1 MAVVLGHIESIKAFI
16 MAKVILKR
24 IWRGMV
30 SAAVLV
36 AVGSVGGSSVHSHS
50 HQALFSTIKKPG
62 LLTKNLD
69 PNAIRQPETKV
80 MKLVSDVSSQQLDR
94 TLTAG
99 SIANTGSLYA
109 QFRRGPSNPGAQ
121 PPANQ
126 PLSPPG
132 QKVFQAKIKRRAGGT
147 PVIDVVF
154 NGNKTFEMIVDTG
167 ASGTLITQRM
177 AAALG
182 VRPLRTQKAG
192 IADGSVVEFPI
203 GLVRSIRVGGAAVQ
217 NIEVAIAQQMEIGL
231 LGHDFFG
238 NYDVKIKKDVVEF
251 YVR

>member
-1 MAVVLGHIESIKAFI
+1 MAN
-16 MAKVILKR
+16 MILKR
-24 IWRGMV
+24 IWRAGIV
-30 SAAVLV
+30 SVAVFAAV
-36 AVGSVGGSSVHSHS
+36 ASVGGGEVHSPS
-50 HQALFSTIKKPG
+50 HRAAFSTIPHKPG
-62 LLTKNLD
+62 LLTKNLRFQVS
-69 PNAIRQPETKV
+69 PQPETKV
-80 MKLVSDVSSQQLDR
+80 MTLVSDESSQQIDGS
-94 TLTAG
+94 LTAG
-99 SIANTGSLYA
+99 SGAATGNLYS
-109 QFRRGPSNPGAQ
+109 QFHRAPSK
-121 PPANQ
+121 PAAKPSGN
-126 PLSPPG
+126 

-177 AAALG
+177 ASLLG
-182 VRPLRTQKAG
+182 VRPVRTVRAG

-203 GLVRSIRVGGAAVQ
+203 GLVRSIRVGGAAIQ
-217 NIEVAIAQQMEIGL
+217 NVEVAIAKQMQIGL

>member
-1 MAVVLGHIESIKAFI
+1 MV
-16 MAKVILKR
+16 AKVIFKR
-24 IWRGMV
+24 IWRSGIV
-30 SAAVLV
+30 SVVVLA
-36 AVGSVGGSSVHSHS
+36 AVGSVGGPSVHSHS
-50 HQALFSTIKKPG
+50 DRAIFSTVKQPA
-62 LLTKNLD
+62 LLTKNLRS
-69 PNAIRQPETKV
+69 PVSKQPEIKV
-80 MKLVSDVSSQQLDR
+80 LTLVSHVSFQQIDR
-94 TLTAG
+94 PSTADSG
-99 SIANTGSLYA
+99 AVTGNVYS

-121 PPANQ
+121 PPASGPAN
-126 PLSPPG
+126 PSG
-132 QKVFQAKIKRRAGGT
+132 NQKVFQAKIKRRASGT

-177 AAALG
+177 ATALG
-182 VRPLRTQKAG
+182 VKTVGIARAG

-203 GLVRSIRVGGAAVQ
+203 GRVQSIGVGGALIRNV
-217 NIEVAIAQQMEIGL
+217 EVAIARQMEIGL

>member
-1 MAVVLGHIESIKAFI
+1 

-24 IWRGMV
+24 IWRSGFV
-30 SAAVLV
+30 FATVLV
-36 AVGSVGGSSVHSHS
+36 GLGALGGEVYSHS
-50 HQALFSTIKKPG
+50 
-62 LLTKNLD
+62 
-69 PNAIRQPETKV
+69 QPETQV
-80 MKLVSDVSSQQLDR
+80 MTLVPDVSSQPLDR
-94 TLTAG
+94 T
-99 SIANTGSLYA
+99 ITGSAFTTGKLYS
-109 QFRRGPSNPGAQ
+109 QFWNPSNPGAK

-126 PLSPPG
+126 PAKPRGNP
-132 QKVFQAKIKRRAGGT
+132 QVFQAKIKRRAGGT

-154 NGNKTFEMIVDTG
+154 NGNKTFEMILDTG

-177 AAALG
+177 ASVLG
-182 VRPLRTQKAG
+182 VRPVRTVRAG

-203 GLVRSIRVGGAAVQ
+203 GVVRSIRVGGAVIQ
-217 NIEVAIAQQMEIGL
+217 NVEVAIAKQMPIGL

>member
-1 MAVVLGHIESIKAFI
+1 MV
-16 MAKVILKR
+16 AKVILKR
-24 IWRGMV
+24 IWRAGIV
-30 SAAVLV
+30 SVAVL
-36 AVGSVGGSSVHSHS
+36 AAFGSVGGGEVHSHS
-50 HQALFSTIKKPG
+50 QGAAFSTIPHKPG
-62 LLTKNLD
+62 LLRKNLG
-69 PNAIRQPETKV
+69 PQVSLQPETKV
-80 MKLVSDVSSQQLDR
+80 MTLVSDVSSQPLDR

-99 SIANTGSLYA
+99 SGAATGNLYS

-121 PPANQ
+121 PPAGN
-126 PLSPPG
+126 

-154 NGNKTFEMIVDTG
+154 NGNNTFEMIVDTG

-177 AAALG
+177 ATALRVKP
-182 VRPLRTQKAG
+182 VRTVRAG

-203 GLVRSIRVGGAAVQ
+203 GMVRSIRVGGAAIQ
-217 NIEVAIAQQMEIGL
+217 NVEVAIAKQMQIGL

>member
-1 MAVVLGHIESIKAFI
+1 MAN
-16 MAKVILKR
+16 VILKR
-24 IWRGMV
+24 IWRAGIV
-30 SAAVLV
+30 SV
-36 AVGSVGGSSVHSHS
+36 AVFAAFASVGGGEVHSPS
-50 HQALFSTIKKPG
+50 HRAAFSTIPHKPR
-62 LLTKNLD
+62 LLTKNLG
-69 PNAIRQPETKV
+69 PQVNPQPETKV
-80 MKLVSDVSSQQLDR
+80 MKLVSDESSQQHARRSYPEGNR

-99 SIANTGSLYA
+99 SGAATGNLYS
-109 QFRRGPSNPGAQ
+109 QFHRAPSK
-121 PPANQ
+121 PAAKPSGN
-126 PLSPPG
+126 

-167 ASGTLITQRM
+167 ASGTLISQRM
-177 AAALG
+177 ATALG
-182 VRPLRTQKAG
+182 VRAVRTVRAG

-203 GLVRSIRVGGAAVQ
+203 GVVRSIRVGGAVIQ
-217 NIEVAIAQQMEIGL
+217 NVEVAIAKQMQIGL

>member
-1 MAVVLGHIESIKAFI
+1 MAN
-16 MAKVILKR
+16 VILKQ
-24 IWRGMV
+24 IWRAGIV
-30 SAAVLV
+30 SVAVFAAV
-36 AVGSVGGSSVHSHS
+36 ASVGGGEVHSPS
-50 HQALFSTIKKPG
+50 HRAAFSTIPHKPR
-62 LLTKNLD
+62 LLTKNLGLQVI
-69 PNAIRQPETKV
+69 PQPETKV
-80 MKLVSDVSSQQLDR
+80 MTLVSDESSQQFDR

-99 SIANTGSLYA
+99 SPAATGNLYS
-109 QFRRGPSNPGAQ
+109 QFHRAPSNPAAKPSG
-121 PPANQ
+121 N
-126 PLSPPG
+126 

-167 ASGTLITQRM
+167 ASGTLISQRM
-177 AAALG
+177 ATALG
-182 VRPLRTQKAG
+182 VRPVRTVRAG

-203 GLVRSIRVGGAAVQ
+203 GVVRSIRVGGAVIQ
-217 NIEVAIAQQMEIGL
+217 NVEVAIAKQMQIGL

>member
-1 MAVVLGHIESIKAFI
+1 
-16 MAKVILKR
+16 MAKVIFKR
-24 IWRGMV
+24 IWRSGIV
-30 SAAVLV
+30 SVVVLA
-36 AVGSVGGSSVHSHS
+36 AVGSVGGPSVHSHS
-50 HQALFSTIKKPG
+50 DRAIFSTVKQPA
-62 LLTKNLD
+62 LLTKNLRS
-69 PNAIRQPETKV
+69 PVSKQPEIKV
-80 MKLVSDVSSQQLDR
+80 LTLVSHVSFQQIDR
-94 TLTAG
+94 PSTADSG
-99 SIANTGSLYA
+99 AVTGNVYS

-121 PPANQ
+121 PPASGPAN
-126 PLSPPG
+126 PSG
-132 QKVFQAKIKRRAGGT
+132 NQKVFQAKIKRRASGT

-177 AAALG
+177 ATALG
-182 VRPLRTQKAG
+182 VKTVGIARAG

-203 GLVRSIRVGGAAVQ
+203 GRVQSIGVGGALIRNV
-217 NIEVAIAQQMEIGL
+217 EVAIAKQMEIGL

>member
-1 MAVVLGHIESIKAFI
+1 MAI
-16 MAKVILKR
+16 VILKR
-24 IWRGMV
+24 IWRAGIV
-30 SAAVLV
+30 SVAVLAAV
-36 AVGSVGGSSVHSHS
+36 ASVGGGEVHSPS
-50 HQALFSTIKKPG
+50 PRAAFSTIPHKPG
-62 LLTKNLD
+62 LLTKNLGFQVS
-69 PNAIRQPETKV
+69 PPETKV
-80 MKLVSDVSSQQLDR
+80 MTFVSHESSQQLARRSYPEGNR

-99 SIANTGSLYA
+99 SGAATGNLYS
-109 QFRRGPSNPGAQ
+109 QFHRAPSNPAAKPSG
-121 PPANQ
+121 N
-126 PLSPPG
+126 

-167 ASGTLITQRM
+167 ASGTLISQRM
-177 AAALG
+177 ATALG
-182 VRPLRTQKAG
+182 VRPVRTVRAG

-203 GLVRSIRVGGAAVQ
+203 GMVRSIRVGGAAIQ
-217 NIEVAIAQQMEIGL
+217 NVEVAIAKQMQIGL

>member
-1 MAVVLGHIESIKAFI
+1 MV
-16 MAKVILKR
+16 AKVIFKR
-24 IWRGMV
+24 IWRSGIV
-30 SAAVLV
+30 SVVVLA
-36 AVGSVGGSSVHSHS
+36 AVGSVGGPSVHSHS
-50 HQALFSTIKKPG
+50 DRAIFSTVKQPA
-62 LLTKNLD
+62 LLTKNLRS
-69 PNAIRQPETKV
+69 PVSKQPEIKV
-80 MKLVSDVSSQQLDR
+80 LTLVSHVSFQQIDR
-94 TLTAG
+94 PSTADSG
-99 SIANTGSLYA
+99 AVTGNVYS

-121 PPANQ
+121 PPASGPAN
-126 PLSPPG
+126 PSG
-132 QKVFQAKIKRRAGGT
+132 NQKVFQAKIKRRAGGT

-177 AAALG
+177 ATALG
-182 VRPLRTQKAG
+182 VKTVGIARAG

-203 GLVRSIRVGGAAVQ
+203 GRVQSIGVGGALIRNV
-217 NIEVAIAQQMEIGL
+217 EVAIARQMEIGL

>member
-1 MAVVLGHIESIKAFI
+1 

-24 IWRGMV
+24 IWRSGIV
-30 SAAVLV
+30 SVAVLV
-36 AVGSVGGSSVHSHS
+36 GLGSVGSGNVNAHSH
-50 HQALFSTIKKPG
+50 
-62 LLTKNLD
+62 
-69 PNAIRQPETKV
+69 QPETKV
-80 MKLVSDVSSQQLDR
+80 MALVPLVSSQQLDR
-94 TLTAG
+94 TLTAASEARSG
-99 SIANTGSLYA
+99 NVYS
-109 QFRRGPSNPGAQ
+109 QFRRGTPNPGAQ

-126 PLSPPG
+126 PASG
-132 QKVFQAKIKRRAGGT
+132 GNQKVFQAKIKRRAGGT

-177 AAALG
+177 ATALG
-182 VRPLRTQKAG
+182 VRQVGTGRAG
-192 IADGSVVEFPI
+192 IADGSIVEFI
-203 GLVRSIRVGGAAVQ
+203 Q
-217 NIEVAIAQQMEIGL
+217 NVEVAIAKQMEIGL

>member
-1 MAVVLGHIESIKAFI
+1 MV
-16 MAKVILKR
+16 AKVILKR
-24 IWRGMV
+24 IWRSGIV

-36 AVGSVGGSSVHSHS
+36 AVGSVSGGNVDSHS
-50 HQALFSTIKKPG
+50 E
-62 LLTKNLD
+62 
-69 PNAIRQPETKV
+69 RPETEV
-80 MKLVSDVSSQQLDR
+80 MALVSDVSFPQLDR
-94 TLTAG
+94 TLTG
-99 SIANTGSLYA
+99 SGAANGRVYS
-109 QFRRGPSNPGAQ
+109 QFRRGPSNPAAQ
-121 PPANQ
+121 QTA
-126 PLSPPG
+126 SPSG
-132 QKVFQAKIKRRAGGT
+132 NQKVFQAKIKRRAGGT

-177 AAALG
+177 ATALG
-182 VRPLRTQKAG
+182 VRRVGTGRAG

-203 GLVRSIRVGGAAVQ
+203 GVVRSIRVGGAAIQ
-217 NIEVAIAQQMEIGL
+217 NVEVAIAKQMEIGL

>member
-1 MAVVLGHIESIKAFI
+1 MAN
-16 MAKVILKR
+16 VILKR
-24 IWRGMV
+24 IWRAGIV
-30 SAAVLV
+30 SVAVFAAV
-36 AVGSVGGSSVHSHS
+36 ASVGGGEVHSPS
-50 HQALFSTIKKPG
+50 HRAAFSTIPHKPR
-62 LLTKNLD
+62 LLTKNLGFQVN
-69 PNAIRQPETKV
+69 PQPETKV
-80 MKLVSDVSSQQLDR
+80 MTLVSDESSQQLDR

-99 SIANTGSLYA
+99 SGAATGNLYS
-109 QFRRGPSNPGAQ
+109 QFHRAPSK
-121 PPANQ
+121 PAAKPSGN
-126 PLSPPG
+126 

-167 ASGTLITQRM
+167 ASGTLISQRM
-177 AAALG
+177 ATALG
-182 VRPLRTQKAG
+182 VKPVRTVRAG

-203 GLVRSIRVGGAAVQ
+203 GVVRSMRVGGAVIQ
-217 NIEVAIAQQMEIGL
+217 NVEVAIAKQMPIGL

>member
-1 MAVVLGHIESIKAFI
+1 

-24 IWRGMV
+24 IWRSGIV
-30 SAAVLV
+30 SVAVLV
-36 AVGSVGGSSVHSHS
+36 GLGSVGSGNVNAHSH
-50 HQALFSTIKKPG
+50 
-62 LLTKNLD
+62 
-69 PNAIRQPETKV
+69 QPETKV
-80 MKLVSDVSSQQLDR
+80 MALVPLVSSQQLDR
-94 TLTAG
+94 TLTAASEARSG
-99 SIANTGSLYA
+99 NVYS
-109 QFRRGPSNPGAQ
+109 QFRRGTPNPGAQ

-126 PLSPPG
+126 PASG
-132 QKVFQAKIKRRAGGT
+132 GNQKVFQAKIKRRAGGT

-177 AAALG
+177 ATALG
-182 VRPLRTQKAG
+182 VRQVGTGRAG
-192 IADGSVVEFPI
+192 IADGSIVEFPI
-203 GLVRSIRVGGAAVQ
+203 GLVRSIRVGGAAIQ
-217 NIEVAIAQQMEIGL
+217 NVEVAIAKQMEIGL